1 MSATVYSTAKFG
13 TNSESSSTGLYLGS
27 ISFNGASE
35 VVTAPNHVGQDVGV
49 SISNERI
56 DISCEGVITTKG
68 AGMVVGMADL
78 VTLANATGDS
88 STVYADILKVAPVA
102 NASVIITAAT
112 MTRTQNGFETGSLTG
127 VFYPGVDS
135 TSVYTSS

>member
-13 TNSESSSTGLYLGS
+13 ANSESSSTGLFLGS

-35 VVTAPNHVGQDVGV
+35 VGTAPNHVGQDIGV

-56 DISCEGVITTKG
+56 DISCEGVISTKG

-78 VTLANATGDS
+78 VVLANATGDS
-88 STVYADILKVAPVA
+88 STVYADILKVTPVA
-102 NASVIITAAT
+102 NASVIITAAS
-112 MTRTQNGFETGSLTG
+112 MTRTNNGFETGSLTG
-127 VFYPGVDS
+127 VFYPSVDS
-135 TSVYTSS
+135 TAVYTST

>member
-13 TNSESSSTGLYLGS
+13 ANSEASATGLYLGS

-35 VVTAPNHVGQDVGV
+35 VGTAPNHVGQDVGV

-68 AGMVVGMADL
+68 SGMVVGMADL

-88 STVYADILKVAPVA
+88 STVYADILKVSPVN
-102 NASVIITAAT
+102 NASVIITAAS
-112 MTRTQNGFETGSLTG
+112 MTRTNNGFETGSLTG
-127 VFYPGVDS
+127 VFYPGIDS
-135 TSVYTSS
+135 TVTYTSS